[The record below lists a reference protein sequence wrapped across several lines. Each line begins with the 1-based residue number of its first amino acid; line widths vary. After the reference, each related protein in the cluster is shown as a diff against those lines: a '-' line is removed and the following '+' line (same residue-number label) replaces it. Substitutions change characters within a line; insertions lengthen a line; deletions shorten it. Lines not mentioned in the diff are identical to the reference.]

1 MKKNPAKASL
11 SAVVNGRLRGR
22 PRVVNRHDRSEAV
35 VISREE
41 RERLSQARSFGLLL
55 MAAPL
60 EKGDLPKRSRKPLR
74 DTSF

>member
-1 MKKNPAKASL
+1 MKKNPAKTSL
-11 SAVVNGRLRGR
+11 SSAVNDRRRGT
-22 PRVVNRHDRSEAV
+22 PRVVNRHDHSEA
-35 VISREE
+35 ILMSREE
-41 RERLSQARSFGLLL
+41 RERSSWVRSFGRLL

>member
-1 MKKNPAKASL
+1 MKKNPPKAYL
-11 SAVVNGRLRGR
+11 SAVVNDRLRGR

-35 VISREE
+35 LMSREE
-41 RERLSQARSFGLLL
+41 RKRLSQARSFGRLL

-60 EKGDLPKRSRKPLR
+60 EKGDSPQRSRKPLR